1 MNRPPE
7 QRCQLCKFYEPIDSG
22 YGKCFRYPPKWIRIR
37 LVPIQY
43 EAKCPHVGRHRQ
55 ACGEFESRSNQKK
68 EAKDENLH

>member
-1 MNRPPE
+1 MNLLTVVLLTVVME
-7 QRCQLCKFYEPIDSG
+7 NVFAI
-22 YGKCFRYPPKWIRIR
+22 PPKWIRIR

-43 EAKCPHVGRHRQ
+43 EAMCPHVGRHRQ